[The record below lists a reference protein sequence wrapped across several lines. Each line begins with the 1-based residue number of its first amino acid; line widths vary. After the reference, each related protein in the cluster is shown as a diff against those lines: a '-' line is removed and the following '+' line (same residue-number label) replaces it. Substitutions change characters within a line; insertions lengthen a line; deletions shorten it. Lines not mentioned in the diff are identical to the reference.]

1 MLRQRG
7 GATVHAE
14 DCEEQPKVGKERA
27 AAARPWR
34 AGLELELG
42 GGEGGLV
49 LAWRSGHLRNG
60 KDDVRDKVGTGHS
73 EGAGRES
80 AMIWA
85 ALKG

>member
-14 DCEEQPKVGKERA
+14 DCEERA

-34 AGLELELG
+34 AGLDLELG

-49 LAWRSGHLRNG
+49 TWGWCWLG
-60 KDDVRDKVGTGHS
+60 
-73 EGAGRES
+73 
-80 AMIWA
+80 
-85 ALKG
+85 

>member
-49 LAWRSGHLRNG
+49 LAWRRHLRRG
-60 KDDVRDKVGTGHS
+60 KDDVPNGTR
-73 EGAGRES
+73 RER
-80 AMIWA
+80 ATVRVQA
-85 ALKG
+85 VRAR

>member
-1 MLRQRG
+1 M
-7 GATVHAE
+7 
-14 DCEEQPKVGKERA
+14 
-27 AAARPWR
+27 
-34 AGLELELG
+34 
-42 GGEGGLV
+42 V